1 MSQRLALVTKAQK
14 NPAALTRCGIRTAG
28 ELHMST
34 WEGSSALILTL
45 LPCIGPT
52 MHGMD
57 LCMDR
62 LSLTFNNSTH
72 RFRHAVAIH

>member
-1 MSQRLALVTKAQK
+1 
-14 NPAALTRCGIRTAG
+14 
-28 ELHMST
+28 MST

-45 LPCIGPT
+45 PPYIGPT